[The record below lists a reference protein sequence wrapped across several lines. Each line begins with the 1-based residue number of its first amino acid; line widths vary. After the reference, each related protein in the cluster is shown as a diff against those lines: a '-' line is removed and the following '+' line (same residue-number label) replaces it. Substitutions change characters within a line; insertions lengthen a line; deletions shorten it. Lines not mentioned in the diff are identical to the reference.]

1 MKRIIRIILGIFMG
15 ILLLIFGT
23 LIWIVFIK
31 NNKTSWKECIGKII
45 ILFITGNWDEL
56 DDGDECYKY
65 FQL

>member
-15 ILLLIFGT
+15 ILLLTFGT

-31 NNKTSWKECIGKII
+31 NNKTPWKECIGKSI

-56 DDGDECYKY
+56 DDSNECYKY
-65 FQL
+65 F